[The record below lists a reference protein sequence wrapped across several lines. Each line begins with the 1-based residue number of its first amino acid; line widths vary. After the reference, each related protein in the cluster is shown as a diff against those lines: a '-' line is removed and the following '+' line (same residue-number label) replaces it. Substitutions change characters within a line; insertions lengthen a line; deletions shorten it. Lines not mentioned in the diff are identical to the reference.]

1 MTVKEYA
8 RSRGV
13 SYEAVRRQV
22 ANARGKDLKNHVQSG
37 KGNSG
42 TYLDDFA
49 VSYLDSH
56 RQPRNVIVQAA
67 DEETQKELDRLH
79 QQVNE
84 LQKELLKRTDKITAL
99 MEEMNGLLKEQ
110 SQLIEQK
117 AVAELKAAETQEL
130 KMELECFKPSWFGLY
145 RKTKRT
151 GLEDT
156 ATE

>member
-99 MEEMNGLLKEQ
+99 MEEMNGLLRR
-110 SQLIEQK
+110 LILNM
-117 AVAELKAAETQEL
+117 AVIVKLLLAT
-130 KMELECFKPSWFGLY
+130 FFGIL
-145 RKTKRT
+145 RISRN
-151 GLEDT
+151 
-156 ATE
+156 A